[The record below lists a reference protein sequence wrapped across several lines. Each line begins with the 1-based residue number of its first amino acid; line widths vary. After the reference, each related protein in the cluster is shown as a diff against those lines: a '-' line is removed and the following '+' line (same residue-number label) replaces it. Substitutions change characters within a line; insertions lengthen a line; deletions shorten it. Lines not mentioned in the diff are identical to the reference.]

1 MENSGIGQD
10 SLRYFLQFVG
20 SIFGDR
26 VGGRFGSAIA
36 SVGDLDG
43 DGKED
48 LVVGSPYENGGKGAV
63 RVFYG
68 KSDLT
73 RLNGRNLNIN
83 PKKLFSAISI
93 FIIQNKY

>member
-20 SIFGDR
+20 SIFGGK

-73 RLNGRNLNIN
+73 RLNGRKLDLR
-83 PKKLFSAISI
+83 KKLYIISV
-93 FIIQNKY
+93 FLV

>member
-1 MENSGIGQD
+1 M
-10 SLRYFLQFVG
+10 
-20 SIFGDR
+20 
-26 VGGRFGSAIA
+26 GGRFGSAIA

-73 RLNGRNLNIN
+73 RLNGRKLDLR
-83 PKKLFSAISI
+83 KKLYIISVSI
-93 FIIQNKY
+93 FIPETGTVQLHILIIYLRHR